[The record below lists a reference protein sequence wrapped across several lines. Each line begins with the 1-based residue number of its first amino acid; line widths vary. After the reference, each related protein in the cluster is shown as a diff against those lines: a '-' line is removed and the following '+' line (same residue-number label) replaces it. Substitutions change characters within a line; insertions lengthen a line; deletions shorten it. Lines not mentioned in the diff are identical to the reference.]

1 MRHRLL
7 LLALLLLWAVPGLP
21 ESSDKWQ
28 TSLDL
33 RYRLERVD
41 DDRFSPHAAA
51 STLRLRAGFISPS
64 WSGWQIAATAQGNRH
79 IGAQKFNST
88 ANGRADYPVVADPD
102 DENVAEAWVGYTR
115 PGELFVRAGRQA
127 ISLGNQRFLGSGD
140 PGHRQLQQTFDAVR
154 VGLEAMRGTPA

>member
-41 DDRFSPHAAA
+41 DDRFSPDATA

-79 IGAQKFNST
+79 LGAQKFNST
-88 ANGRADYPVVADPD
+88 ANGRS
-102 DENVAEAWVGYTR
+102 EER
-115 PGELFVRAGRQA
+115 
-127 ISLGNQRFLGSGD
+127 
-140 PGHRQLQQTFDAVR
+140 R
-154 VGLEAMRGTPA
+154 VGKECRARRVTADQT